1 MGKRRSSRQPEVDY
15 FLPDGEYHNIIAY
28 VTKGSD
34 FTLAEAVTR
43 LQAALSGRVV
53 RAFPC
58 RRDRR
63 VLAPWGGDLIVG
75 FYIQA
80 APSDAG
86 EPLPATA
93 EDGGVPTPGGS
104 CAAVRRA
111 CEVLSG
117 CRGVKAHDFG
127 GRAKISSG

>member
-1 MGKRRSSRQPEVDY
+1 MGKRRSRRQPEVDHL
-15 FLPDGEYHNIIAY
+15 LPDGEYYLIVTY
-28 VTKGSD
+28 VAKGSD

-75 FYIQA
+75 FYVQA

-93 EDGGVPTPGGS
+93 EGGPGPTPGGS

-111 CEVLSG
+111 CEVLAG
-117 CRGVKAHDFG
+117 FRGVVAYDWGGKA
-127 GRAKISSG
+127 KLSSG

>member
-1 MGKRRSSRQPEVDY
+1 MTKVGP
-15 FLPDGEYHNIIAY
+15 LPNGEYLCLQAFVAEGN
-28 VTKGSD
+28 D
-34 FTLAEAVTR
+34 FTLDEAMTR
-43 LQAALSGRVV
+43 LRAALPGRVV
-53 RAFPC
+53 WSFHH

-86 EPLPATA
+86 GPLPATA
-93 EDGGVPTPGGS
+93 EDGDAPAPGGS

-117 CRGVKAHDFG
+117 FRGVGAHDFG